1 MTDFKPLTP
10 DEIKELSTKDK
21 FDYLSVVLVGCKDTI
36 ERLAAENDELK
47 EEVLSIKDTNKKL
60 SREIEIIN
68 LETRHLR

>member
-36 ERLAAENDELK
+36 EKLAAENEELK
-47 EEVLSIKDTNKKL
+47 ERVRELENLRDTLCRK
-60 SREIEIIN
+60 
-68 LETRHLR
+68 